1 MMRDQDY
8 MPIYKKIK
16 EQILNDIAK
25 GIYGPG
31 DMLPKQTEFADA
43 YGVSRVTV
51 REAFNELKLRGIL
64 VSKKEREHLSQITSV
79 TFMAPSGLAVFLEML
94 LSTHMWCTRN
104 SLK

>member
-31 DMLPKQTEFADA
+31 DMLPKQTEI
-43 YGVSRVTV
+43 R
-51 REAFNELKLRGIL
+51 
-64 VSKKEREHLSQITSV
+64 
-79 TFMAPSGLAVFLEML
+79 
-94 LSTHMWCTRN
+94 
-104 SLK
+104 

>member
-64 VSKKEREHLSQITSV
+64 VSKKGKG
-79 TFMAPSGLAVFLEML
+79 TFVADNVSNF
-94 LSTHMWCTRN
+94 
-104 SLK
+104 

>member
-31 DMLPKQTEFADA
+31 DAAKTN
-43 YGVSRVTV
+43 RI
-51 REAFNELKLRGIL
+51 R
-64 VSKKEREHLSQITSV
+64 
-79 TFMAPSGLAVFLEML
+79 
-94 LSTHMWCTRN
+94 
-104 SLK
+104 